1 MTTLPTTPLDPLNHV
16 MHYELLKVAHS
27 LVKRGQNESYWTNMP
42 VPVRPIGKL
51 RFEVAQQVATFAV
64 PLLGWHWAYLH
75 YGLKGLLLGIPV
87 AWLTG
92 CLLDLRLDCAIK
104 AQARR
109 EEKRDAGRYRA
120 VKWLCEQMGMRP
132 EEVTLGVIHKMDKD
146 YTIVQRLI
154 DEKMAKYQAE
164 QAAAKAEA
172 RRRRR
177 SRQESEDSEDSNPS
191 GTAIT
196 VTGYSYDS
204 RDDDEDLGWGNAAPS
219 YQSPFNPATGLPM
232 VGNTFLDVGGNAY
245 GTDSHTF

>member
-1 MTTLPTTPLDPLNHV
+1 

-27 LVKRGQNESYWTNMP
+27 LVKRGQNESYWTNIP

-75 YGLKGLLLGIPV
+75 YGLKGLLLAIPA

-104 AQARR
+104 AKARR

-164 QAAAKAEA
+164 QAAAKTEA
-172 RRRRR
+172 RRRQRN
-177 SRQESEDSEDSNPS
+177 RQESDDSEDSNPS
-191 GTAIT
+191 GAATT

-204 RDDDEDLGWGNAAPS
+204 RDDDEDLDWGNAAPS
-219 YQSPFNPATGLPM
+219 YQASFNPATGLPM
-232 VGNTFLDVGGNAY
+232 VGNTFLDVGGNVY
-245 GTDSHTF
+245 GTDNQTF

>member
-1 MTTLPTTPLDPLNHV
+1 MATPPTTRLDPLNHV

-27 LVKRGQNESYWTNMP
+27 LVERGQNESYWTNMP

-75 YGLKGLLLGIPV
+75 YGLKGLLLGIPA

-154 DEKMAKYQAE
+154 DEKTAKYQAE

-172 RRRRR
+172 RRRQRN
-177 SRQESEDSEDSNPS
+177 RQESEDSSPS
-191 GTAIT
+191 GVATT

-232 VGNTFLDVGGNAY
+232 VGNTFVDVGGNAY
-245 GTDSHTF
+245 GFDNHAC

>member
-1 MTTLPTTPLDPLNHV
+1 MTTRLDPLNQV
-16 MHYELLKVAHS
+16 MHYEMLKVAHS
-27 LVKRGQNESYWTNMP
+27 LVERGQDENYWTNMP

-64 PLLGWHWAYLH
+64 PLLGWCWAYLH
-75 YGLKGLLLGIPV
+75 YGMRGLLLGIPA

-92 CLLDLRLDCAIK
+92 HLLDLRLDCAIEAK
-104 AQARR
+104 ASH

-120 VKWLCEQMGMRP
+120 VKWLCDQMGMRP

-154 DEKMAKYQAE
+154 DEKMAKHQAE

-172 RRRRR
+172 RRRQRN
-177 SRQESEDSEDSNPS
+177 RQELEYSEVWSSS
-191 GTAIT
+191 GVTTT

-204 RDDDEDLGWGNAAPS
+204 RDDDEDPGWGNAAPC
-219 YQSPFNPATGLPM
+219 YQSSVNPATGLPM
-232 VGNTFLDVGGNAY
+232 VGTTFVDVGGNVY
-245 GTDSHTF
+245 GFDNHSC